1 MFSGFVIFT
10 YLGYMANRQ
19 DVNIDEVVAEGK
31 FLNFPIREG
40 PFDTVNS
47 EKIALV

>member
-31 FLNFPIREG
+31 VFLNFPIREG
-40 PFDTVNS
+40 PFDTVTATLS
-47 EKIALV
+47 V